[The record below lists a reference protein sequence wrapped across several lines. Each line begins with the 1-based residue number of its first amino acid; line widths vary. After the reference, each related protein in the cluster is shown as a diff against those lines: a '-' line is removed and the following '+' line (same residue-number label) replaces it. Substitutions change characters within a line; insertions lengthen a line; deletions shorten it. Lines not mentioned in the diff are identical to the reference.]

1 MKFYGIY
8 TAYPPTVDLRAE
20 GLGRHLAAFLKAAV
34 ERHDVRFVVACP
46 SWSKKSLLD
55 LCESE
60 GVNIKGFD
68 IICPPGEP
76 VILRIFEAYSAYM
89 ARKSR
94 SSFISWLKS
103 IVNSKLAHHRLWL
116 EDKIVN
122 ARNIIEFLPLI
133 FYVILLAAI
142 SSPFIAALIACA
154 YAKRAILA
162 LSNRVGISQ
171 YAVETKVKLVE
182 LLRSPKDNGIAVRL
196 YSLMEKRE
204 SEWLVKTINKLPN
217 VLAWY
222 SPTAFWPA
230 FNGIKFPRLMCVPDV
245 VVTDFPI
252 GFARSGGGD
261 RLLQNFEKIEDA
273 IRGCDEFVT
282 YSEHVKWTTV
292 IDRYGFNPNSV
303 HVVHHAPNFL
313 DHLISVSGFPD
324 NEAASTNY
332 CRALFRGALLKSSN
346 FSYISGFE
354 NSSVKFIFYA
364 SQFRPN
370 KNVITMLKA
379 YEHLLRRR
387 FIGHKLILTG
397 NVHTPEIGH
406 FINVHRLENDV
417 LFLHAL
423 TTTELAACYHLA
435 DLAVNPSLSEG
446 GCPFTFTEALSV
458 GTPVV
463 MSRIPVALEIIN
475 DQIVSTAMFFDP
487 YDWNDMASRI
497 EWGLENREHLLGI
510 QRLVYDRLTQRSW
523 GNVVAEHI
531 EILEGLSVNNI
542 GSSSFAD
549 GKKG

>member
-1 MKFYGIY
+1 MSVKFYGIY

-68 IICPPGEP
+68 IICPPGKP

-89 ARKSR
+89 ARKRR

-103 IVNSKLAHHRLWL
+103 LVNSKLAHHRLWL

-133 FYVILLAAI
+133 FYVILLATI
-142 SSPFIAALIACA
+142 SSPFITALIACS

-182 LLRSPKDNGIAVRL
+182 LLRSPKDSGIAVRL

-313 DHLISVSGFPD
+313 GHLISVSGFPD

-354 NSSVKFIFYA
+354 NNSVKFIFYA

-370 KNVITMLKA
+370 KNVITLLKA
-379 YEHLLRRR
+379 YEYLLRRR

-417 LFLHAL
+417 LCLHAL

-475 DQIVSTAMFFDP
+475 DRIVSTAMFFDP

-531 EILEGLSVNNI
+531 EILEGLSVRASALGMNNVT
-542 GSSSFAD
+542 
-549 GKKG
+549 